1 MLAPC
6 ISHCCLIIHVHNI
19 GLPGRLGADRMLS
32 GSTNPS
38 NPDPDPIASRYHRFM
53 HVQRAH
59 LSATDSHVVS
69 CYLCATLRVFK
80 NVLKDQTWLAAL
92 FLIWCITWSD
102 TLAEP
107 DVSVAAAS
115 STSNTIN
122 VHNFKATTL
131 ADASMGDAVLLDFGD
146 GCVGYGVFLR
156 FNRERPQSRSRAR

>member
-1 MLAPC
+1 M
-6 ISHCCLIIHVHNI
+6 VRF
-19 GLPGRLGADRMLS
+19 GLKPDGGAWLREHKNDNM
-32 GSTNPS
+32 STAVSVIVGGVWATALMCPS
-38 NPDPDPIASRYHRFM
+38 IFG
-53 HVQRAH
+53 
-59 LSATDSHVVS
+59 
-69 CYLCATLRVFK
+69 LCATLRVFK